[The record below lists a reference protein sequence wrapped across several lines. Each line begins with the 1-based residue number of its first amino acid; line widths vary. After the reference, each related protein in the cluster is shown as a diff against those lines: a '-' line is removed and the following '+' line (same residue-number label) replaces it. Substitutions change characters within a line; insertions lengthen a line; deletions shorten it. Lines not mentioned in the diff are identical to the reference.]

1 MKKTLTIIFVI
12 CSVFMCASCQSD
24 ADRAYE
30 IARMNQET
38 ERMRMRR
45 LQEEQA
51 LEQARR
57 QREAEQQEREAARLQ
72 AEQDAALTQAA
83 FGIGWMIGELLSGD

>member
-1 MKKTLTIIFVI
+1 MRKTLTIISVA
-12 CSVFMCASCQSD
+12 CAVFMCASCQSD

-45 LQEEQA
+45 LQEEKI
-51 LEQARR
+51 LEQQRM
-57 QREAEQQEREAARLQ
+57 QREAEQRQRE
-72 AEQDAALTQAA
+72 EDAALTQAA
-83 FGIGWMIGELLSGD
+83 FGIGWMIGNLLFSD